1 MHSIIIE
8 PPTIVEPIDQ
18 TSPQFDLAGWFFA
31 QFPDVIV
38 PSTRSAEPS
47 QIPIIEW

>member
-18 TSPQFDLAGWFFA
+18 TSPQFDLAGWLSA
-31 QFPDVIV
+31 QFPSAIATSNW
-38 PSTRSAEPS
+38 PAEPARL
-47 QIPIIEW
+47 PVIEW